1 MPTLVEALD
10 RAEAFHQAGDET
22 AAERCYREILAVE
35 PRQFG
40 AIHGLGLLEA
50 QRGRYEDALRL
61 VEQALEIEPQS
72 VAANITYGN
81 VLQALNRP
89 VEALAI
95 WNEILKIQPDSALAR
110 YNRGNVLQ
118 ALDRHAEALDDYD
131 RVLMLMPD
139 NAPALYNRGC
149 VLQQLQRYAEALAS
163 YDRVLA
169 LMPDNEFALH
179 NRGAALLALK
189 RFHEALASFDHVL
202 TLAPDDAEAL
212 TNRGVAMYELRRWE
226 DALRSH
232 ERAVA
237 LKPDYAEAWSNLANV
252 LLELKRVDDALAS
265 WERALA
271 AKPDF
276 AEALNNRASALH
288 ELGRDAEAIAD
299 YEKVLA
305 LDPEHEYAKGMLVH
319 ARMHCCDWRAY
330 KQDVDHLIAEMC
342 KNKRVVAPFELL
354 NITDSAAD
362 QLQCARIWVDQKYPA
377 SSITIA
383 PARPYRHDRI
393 RLAYV
398 SADLREHAAAYLL
411 AGLIEQHDRS
421 RFETIAISFGA
432 APASKMQ
439 ARLKSAFERFIDVS
453 DKSDVEI
460 ANLLRAL
467 EIDIAVDLMG
477 FTTRSRA
484 GIFALRPAPVQVNY
498 LGYPATM
505 GADYIDYIFA
515 DHFVIPEGCQSSYS
529 EKIAWLPETFQANDR
544 GRRISELTP
553 TRADAGLPEQGFVF
567 CAFNNTYKITPDVF
581 DIWMRLL
588 GKVEGSVLMLLG
600 PNETVRKN
608 LQSHAQERGVDPA
621 RLRFMPQIAYA
632 DHLARYKI
640 ADLFLDT
647 FPYNAATTAS
657 DALWSGLPLL
667 TCAGNSYAAR
677 HAGSILNAVGLPE
690 LVTHSLGEYERL
702 ALKLATDGTTLAG
715 IKAKLVRNRLTCPL
729 FDTDRFRRHIEAAY
743 TTMWERHERGEAP
756 ANFAVPALDG

>member
-1 MPTLVEALD
+1 
-10 RAEAFHQAGDET
+10 
-22 AAERCYREILAVE
+22 
-35 PRQFG
+35 
-40 AIHGLGLLEA
+40 
-50 QRGRYEDALRL
+50 
-61 VEQALEIEPQS
+61 
-72 VAANITYGN
+72 
-81 VLQALNRP
+81 
-89 VEALAI
+89 
-95 WNEILKIQPDSALAR
+95 
-110 YNRGNVLQ
+110 
-118 ALDRHAEALDDYD
+118 
-131 RVLMLMPD
+131 D

-149 VLQQLQRYAEALAS
+149 VLQQLQRYTEALAS

-169 LMPDNEFALH
+169 LMPENEFALH

-189 RFHEALASFDHVL
+189 RYHEALESFERVL
-202 TLAPDDAEAL
+202 TLAPDDTEAL
-212 TNRGVAMYELRRWE
+212 TNRGVALYELRRWD

-232 ERAVA
+232 DRAVA
-237 LKPDYAEAWSNLANV
+237 LKPDYAEAWSNRANV
-252 LLELKRVDDALAS
+252 LLELKRRDDALAS
-265 WERALA
+265 WDRALA
-271 AKPDF
+271 IKPDF
-276 AEALNNRASALH
+276 AEALNNRGSALR
-288 ELGRDAEAIAD
+288 ELGRDTEAIAD

-305 LDPEHEYAKGMLVH
+305 LAPAHEYAKGTLLH
-319 ARMHCCDWRAY
+319 AKMHCCDWRGY
-330 KQDVDHLIAEMC
+330 SQDVANLIDEVRL
-342 KNKRVVAPFELL
+342 NKRVAAPFELL

-377 SSITIA
+377 SSFTLSTG
-383 PARPYRHDRI
+383 RPYRHDRI
-393 RLAYV
+393 RLAYL
-398 SADLREHAAAYLL
+398 SADLRDHAAAYLL

-432 APASKMQ
+432 DPGSKMQ

-515 DHFVIPEGCQSSYS
+515 DHFVLPEGRESFYT

-544 GRRISELTP
+544 GRRISDLTP
-553 TRADAGLPEQGFVF
+553 TRADAGLPEHGFVF
-567 CAFNNTYKITPDVF
+567 GAFNNTNNITPDVF

-588 GKVEGSVLMLLG
+588 SKVEGSVLMLLG
-600 PNETVRKN
+600 PNETVRRN
-608 LQSHAQERGVDPA
+608 LQNHAQERGVDPS

-667 TCAGNSYAAR
+667 TCTGNSYAAR

-690 LVTHSLGEYERL
+690 LVTHTLDDYE
-702 ALKLATDGTTLAG
+702 
-715 IKAKLVRNRLTCPL
+715 
-729 FDTDRFRRHIEAAY
+729 
-743 TTMWERHERGEAP
+743 
-756 ANFAVPALDG
+756 